1 MKPHFSIPRPASLA
15 AKTFPDDVPEQVL
28 ALFDERADAYARCH
42 QVGAVLTGCGRAL
55 LTKRKLAAA
64 EEFTLTLGAEV
75 ARTRC
80 FDLDESGKHVAALC
94 RYLVDLAQC
103 AEGDASP
110 PFEGVEE
117 L

>member
-1 MKPHFSIPRPASLA
+1 MKYSIPRPACLA
-15 AKTFPDDVPEQVL
+15 EKTFPDDVAEQVL
-28 ALFDERADAYARCH
+28 AVFEERADAYARCD
-42 QVGAVLTGCGRAL
+42 QVAAVLTGCGGAL
-55 LTKRKLAAA
+55 LTKRKLATA
-64 EEFTLTLGAEV
+64 EEFALTLGPVV

-94 RYLVDLAQC
+94 RYLADLAQC
-103 AEGDASP
+103 AGGDFP

>member
-15 AKTFPDDVPEQVL
+15 AKTFPDDFAEQVL
-28 ALFDERADAYARCH
+28 AVFEERADAYARCD
-42 QVGAVLTGCGRAL
+42 QVAAVLTGCGGAL

-64 EEFTLTLGAEV
+64 EEFTLTLGAG
-75 ARTRC
+75 AWRTRC

-94 RYLVDLAQC
+94 RYLADLAQC
-103 AEGDASP
+103 VEGDSP